1 MDNNIVTIA
10 PGQDTSL
17 SDVSPS
23 GQPYSTT
30 TDSQGREKRRMFV
43 RRMNSAAIA
52 LFSDILINTIV
63 SLVLV
68 IVLMFASGALALFN
82 LQSLMDDPESGMDG
96 LLNSIVALAGVAT
109 AIASLCGHIIPAY
122 MHSARCNFSLLS
134 TMKRG
139 SKLGGTLPA
148 AIIVALGVTYAWVFI
163 YAIGGEMF
171 PDSFFANRNV
181 FGNSF
186 ASYDLTSM
194 IIMGVAT
201 GILIPIAEEILFRG
215 ALLKSFSKYGT
226 GFAVFASSFL
236 FGLMHGNL
244 FQTPFATMGGV
255 VLAYVA
261 VRSGSLWP
269 SIIIHMSINS
279 YSVLR
284 DMLMTLLPGYSD
296 ELQFLFA
303 GISGL
308 FILGTIII
316 LCANARRISWA
327 PIDRDSNNI
336 LLPVV
341 KTKVRLKVL
350 RFVLSFGILL
360 FIIIYGMALL
370 IDGGFD
376 FGLGENLG
384 ELAGSS
390 EEYSE
395 MLESFMEE
403 YSSNF
408 N

>member
-1 MDNNIVTIA
+1 MDSNIVTVV
-10 PGQDTSL
+10 PGQDTSI
-17 SDVSPS
+17 SDISPS
-23 GQPYSTT
+23 GKPYSSP
-30 TDSQGREKRRMFV
+30 TDSQGREKRRLFV

-63 SLVLV
+63 SVVLV
-68 IVLMFASGALALFN
+68 IVLLFASGAIALFN
-82 LQSLMDDPESGMDG
+82 LQSIMDDPSSGMEEM
-96 LLNSIVALAGVAT
+96 LNSVVALAGIAAAV
-109 AIASLCGHIIPAY
+109 ASLCGHIIPAY
-122 MHSARCNFSLLS
+122 MHSARCNFSLAS

-148 AIIVALGVTYAWVFI
+148 AIVVALGVTYAWVFI
-163 YAIGGEMF
+163 YAICGDLL

-181 FGNSF
+181 FGNAF

-194 IIMGVAT
+194 IIMGVST

-244 FQTPFATMGGV
+244 FQTPFATLGGV

-316 LCANARRISWA
+316 LCAGARRISWT
-327 PIDRDSNNI
+327 PIDRASNNI
-336 LLPVV
+336 LLPEVR
-341 KTKVRLKVL
+341 TKVRLKVL

-360 FIIIYGMALL
+360 FVIIYGIALL
-370 IDGGFD
+370 ADGGF
-376 FGLGENLG
+376 FGLGEDLG

-395 MLESFMEE
+395 MLENLMEE
-403 YSSNF
+403 YSYNF